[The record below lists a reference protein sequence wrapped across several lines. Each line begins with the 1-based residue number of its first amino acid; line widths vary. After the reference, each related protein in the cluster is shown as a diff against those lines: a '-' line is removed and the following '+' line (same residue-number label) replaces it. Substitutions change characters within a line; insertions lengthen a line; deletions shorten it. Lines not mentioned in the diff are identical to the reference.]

1 MRRRPPGTP
10 EPRLN
15 GDANAAQRTYALKLP
30 MNIAPLA
37 AKALLTP
44 FGKSSMPQARAGAG
58 CWVLRSLAVA
68 LAFVGTLGAALA
80 SVLSG
85 PHFRAGSDHAYFLIQ
100 ADSWLESEAEAGAL
114 GGHLATVNEE
124 AEQQWILDT
133 FGALD
138 GSRSLWIGLRREDD
152 GVFRW
157 VSGEPV
163 TYENWLAGQP
173 DNALG
178 GEGYVHLLNA
188 GNEYG
193 HPAGLW
199 NDLANSN
206 TLFPTFNP
214 ISGVAEVAPP
224 QLKFHLAAGELCWK
238 TTVGARYDVLF
249 SSTPV
254 ANWTVVESGVVGTVG
269 EVCLPVTVAEGPN
282 FWRLILQ
289 Q

>member
-1 MRRRPPGTP
+1 
-10 EPRLN
+10 
-15 GDANAAQRTYALKLP
+15 
-30 MNIAPLA
+30 MNISPLA
-37 AKALLTP
+37 AKALMFPL
-44 FGKSSMPQARAGAG
+44 GKPSIPQVRAGAG
-58 CWVLRSLAVA
+58 SRVLRSIAA
-68 LAFVGTLGAALA
+68 RLAFVGTLGTALA

-114 GGHLATVNEE
+114 GGHLATVNDE
-124 AEQQWILDT
+124 AEQLWLLDT

-163 TYENWLAGQP
+163 TYENWLDGQP

-178 GEGYVHLLNA
+178 GEGYVHLLNV

-199 NDLANSN
+199 NDLANSK

-214 ISGVAEVAPP
+214 ISGVAEVVPP
-224 QLKFHLAAGELCWK
+224 RLKFHLPAKDLCWG

-249 SSTPV
+249 SATPV
-254 ANWTVVESGVVGTVG
+254 ANWTVVESGVVGTGG
-269 EVCLPVTVAEGPN
+269 EVCLPVSVAEGPN
-282 FWRLILQ
+282 FWRVILQ

>member
-1 MRRRPPGTP
+1 M
-10 EPRLN
+10 N
-15 GDANAAQRTYALKLP
+15 GDGNAAQKTSTLKLS
-30 MNIAPLA
+30 MNVSRLA
-37 AKALLTP
+37 VKAVTILP
-44 FGKSSMPQARAGAG
+44 RESRFSQAHAEAGSQ
-58 CWVLRSLAVA
+58 VLHFMAVA
-68 LAFVGTLGAALA
+68 LAFVGTLGTASG

-85 PHFRAGSDHAYFLIQ
+85 PHFRSGSDHAYFLVQ
-100 ADSWLESEAEAGAL
+100 ADGWVESEAEAGAF
-114 GGHLATVNEE
+114 GGHLATVNDE
-124 AEQQWILDT
+124 AEQRWILDT
-133 FGALD
+133 FGALG

-163 TYENWLAGQP
+163 TYENWLDGQP
-173 DNALG
+173 DNALE
-178 GEGYVHLLNA
+178 GEGHVHLLNA

-214 ISGVAEVAPP
+214 ISGVVEVAPP
-224 QLKFHLAAGELCWK
+224 RLKFHVLGGNLCWE

-249 SSTPV
+249 SATPV
-254 ANWTVVESGVVGTVG
+254 ANWAVVESGVVGTGG
-269 EVCLPVTVAEGPN
+269 EVCLPVSVAEGPN
-282 FWRLILQ
+282 FWRVILQ

>member
-15 GDANAAQRTYALKLP
+15 RDANAAQRTSTLKLS
-30 MNIAPLA
+30 MNISPLA

-44 FGKSSMPQARAGAG
+44 SGISSIPQIRAEVGSQM
-58 CWVLRSLAVA
+58 LRSIAAA
-68 LAFVGTLGAALA
+68 LAFVGTLGTALA

-100 ADSWLESEAEAGAL
+100 ADSWLESEAAAGAL

-163 TYENWLAGQP
+163 TYENWLDGQP
-173 DNALG
+173 DNALE

-206 TLFPTFNP
+206 ALFPTFNP
-214 ISGVAEVAPP
+214 ISGVAEVSPP
-224 QLKFHLAAGELCWK
+224 RLKFHLPAWDLCWE
-238 TTVGARYDVLF
+238 TTAGARYDVLF
-249 SSTPV
+249 SATPV
-254 ANWTVVESGVVGTVG
+254 ANWAVVGSGVVGTGG
-269 EVCLPVTVAEGPN
+269 EVCLPVSVAEGPR
-282 FWRLILQ
+282 FWRVILQ